1 MTSNNCPT
9 CRQPMR
15 ELVLFTST
23 TLHCDGCEE
32 AGTPTNQS
40 PLSAAQW
47 YKMALSYGGFAY
59 MCTTGYKSIDQP
71 NDFVCVRVYGNGKA
85 YDAEAFI
92 LTFHCIAKE
101 ELEEDV
107 PMAHRYEH
115 SRWEAIGRPDD
126 ELVK

>member
-1 MTSNNCPT
+1 
-9 CRQPMR
+9 MR

-47 YKMALSYGGFAY
+47 YRMPLGYGPIAY
-59 MCTTGYKSIDQP
+59 ACITGYKSIGQP

-85 YDAEAFI
+85 YNAEAPASI
-92 LTFHCIAKE
+92 WNHAEKVL
-101 ELEEDV
+101 ELDV
-107 PMAHRYEH
+107 PMGYQYEYAG
-115 SRWEAIGRPDD
+115 WEAIGRPDD